1 MPALSKKQQKFMG
14 IVRSIQKGEQPASK
28 FSKDAQDVAKD
39 MKKSSVKK
47 FAGTKHKGLPSK
59 VRKEYILNKLRK
71 TIREELEDYRYGSGD
86 IVKDVNPTCPHYGAM
101 GKVKSVN
108 PRSVVFVVM
117 NKGKNFKPGMELE
130 KSHDQMKK
138 MNENKVYKVGD
149 TVSLLSFDRRHRG
162 RAKVK
167 GVTKSRPNKFG
178 IKNHYVTNK
187 GTFTDMEVEGTE
199 AFKLR
204 FKGDTEKKV
213 TKAMNS
219 PYGVVLPEQSVNEK
233 MRPAVKKLLKQKG
246 YGPIFQAIDNSK
258 RQFKQMKYSR
268 GEIQDT
274 LIGMFGSEDPKI
286 LQKIKESINESQPF
300 ADFTQ
305 FPKLS
310 RAQQESLDELFGF
323 AESYQIYN
331 AFEKDPKKF
340 IKTLDDMA
348 NIRKASNKK
357 PKGVNFN
364 KGKKQFVKEIAN
376 QEISALQNLEKGLDK
391 LRKDYIKIMSIGDK
405 TLKNKQY
412 NDYYDYILNAKKGIG
427 NLTQTLKRKQMLG
440 EGRYHDWRND
450 ESMTPKQKIGR
461 SMREIRDA
469 LNELDKTVK
478 MNLKLKTELKMKSED
493 YWKNTHKALTKISE
507 RLVKMANK
515 VGNLK

>member
-1 MPALSKKQQKFMG
+1 MSRRVKVSKLKEAIRHLVLQELNEQENDKPDHFGGGENIDILGFKTEHFDICRSAVILYQKLMEKDLSDEAKELVVSSAKELDHIFEMEKQVVNGEEVDHDPVEHG
-14 IVRSIQKGEQPASK
+14 IELTNIISFQLGRVAEMIGEDFERDTNFIK
-28 FSKDAQDVAKD
+28 MHV
-39 MKKSSVKK
+39 M
-47 FAGTKHKGLPSK
+47 
-59 VRKEYILNKLRK
+59 E
-71 TIREELEDYRYGSGD
+71 
-86 IVKDVNPTCPHYGAM
+86 IVKRYKREVDEASTTYSAGVAPGGPGHYFTPYAFSGGRKKDKKKRKKISRAA
-101 GKVKSVN
+101 GY
-108 PRSVVFVVM
+108 
-117 NKGKNFKPGMELE
+117 KP
-130 KSHDQMKK
+130 
-138 MNENKVYKVGD
+138 
-149 TVSLLSFDRRHRG
+149 
-162 RAKVK
+162 
-167 GVTKSRPNKFG
+167 
-178 IKNHYVTNK
+178 I
-187 GTFTDMEVEGTE
+187 
-199 AFKLR
+199 
-204 FKGDTEKKV
+204 
-213 TKAMNS
+213 
-219 PYGVVLPEQSVNEK
+219 NEK
-233 MRPAVKKLLKQKG
+233 MRPAVKNLLKQKG

-364 KGKKQFVKEIAN
+364 KGKKQFVKE
-376 QEISALQNLEKGLDK
+376 
-391 LRKDYIKIMSIGDK
+391 
-405 TLKNKQY
+405 
-412 NDYYDYILNAKKGIG
+412 
-427 NLTQTLKRKQMLG
+427 
-440 EGRYHDWRND
+440 GRYHDWRND
-450 ESMTPKQKIGR
+450 ESMTPKQKIGK

>member
-1 MPALSKKQQKFMG
+1 MSRRVKVSKLKEAIRHLVLQELNEQENDKPEHFG
-14 IVRSIQKGEQPASK
+14 GGENIDILGYK
-28 FSKDAQDVAKD
+28 
-39 MKKSSVKK
+39 
-47 FAGTKHKGLPSK
+47 TKHFDICKSAVILYQKLMEKDLSDEA
-59 VRKEYILNKLRK
+59 KELIISSAKELDHLFEMEKQVVNGEEVDHDPVEHGIELTNIISFQLGRVAEMIGEDFERDTNFIKLHVM
-71 TIREELEDYRYGSGD
+71 E
-86 IVKDVNPTCPHYGAM
+86 IVKRHKREVDEASTTYSAGVAPGGPGHYFTPYAFSGGRKKDKKKRKKISRAA
-101 GKVKSVN
+101 GY
-108 PRSVVFVVM
+108 
-117 NKGKNFKPGMELE
+117 KP
-130 KSHDQMKK
+130 
-138 MNENKVYKVGD
+138 V
-149 TVSLLSFDRRHRG
+149 
-162 RAKVK
+162 
-167 GVTKSRPNKFG
+167 
-178 IKNHYVTNK
+178 
-187 GTFTDMEVEGTE
+187 
-199 AFKLR
+199 
-204 FKGDTEKKV
+204 
-213 TKAMNS
+213 
-219 PYGVVLPEQSVNEK
+219 
-233 MRPAVKKLLKQKG
+233 
-246 YGPIFQAIDNSK
+246 
-258 RQFKQMKYSR
+258 
-268 GEIQDT
+268 
-274 LIGMFGSEDPKI
+274 
-286 LQKIKESINESQPF
+286 NESQPF

-364 KGKKQFVKEIAN
+364 KGKKQFVKEVMKPAVKKALKQKGYGPIFQAIDN
-376 QEISALQNLEKGLDK
+376 SKRQLKQLKYSRGEIQDTLIGMFGNEDPKILQKINEGYGEMMDELEKIYRPTGAPPIAKEALKDLADEYDIGRVLYAARTNKKSFMEVMDMKIDQLQSQFVNKKHINTIKRGKK
-391 LRKDYIKIMSIGDK
+391 LR
-405 TLKNKQY
+405 
-412 NDYYDYILNAKKGIG
+412 
-427 NLTQTLKRKQMLG
+427 

>member
-1 MPALSKKQQKFMG
+1 MPSVSKKQQKFMG
-14 IVRSIQKGEQPASK
+14 IVRSIQKGEQPAGK
-28 FSKDAQDVAKD
+28 FSKSAQDAAKK

-47 FAGTKHKGLPSK
+47 YAKTKHDDLPTK
-59 VRKEYILNKLRK
+59 KE
-71 TIREELEDYRYGSGD
+71 
-86 IVKDVNPTCPHYGAM
+86 
-101 GKVKSVN
+101 
-108 PRSVVFVVM
+108 
-117 NKGKNFKPGMELE
+117 
-130 KSHDQMKK
+130 
-138 MNENKVYKVGD
+138 
-149 TVSLLSFDRRHRG
+149 
-162 RAKVK
+162 
-167 GVTKSRPNKFG
+167 
-178 IKNHYVTNK
+178 
-187 GTFTDMEVEGTE
+187 
-199 AFKLR
+199 
-204 FKGDTEKKV
+204 
-213 TKAMNS
+213 
-219 PYGVVLPEQSVNEK
+219 SVNEK

-357 PKGVNFN
+357 PKGVSFN
-364 KGKKQFVKEIAN
+364 KGKKQFVK
-376 QEISALQNLEKGLDK
+376 
-391 LRKDYIKIMSIGDK
+391 
-405 TLKNKQY
+405 
-412 NDYYDYILNAKKGIG
+412 
-427 NLTQTLKRKQMLG
+427 

-478 MNLKLKTELKMKSED
+478 MNLKLKTELNMKSED

>member
-1 MPALSKKQQKFMG
+1 MSNHDK
-14 IVRSIQKGEQPASK
+14 I
-28 FSKDAQDVAKD
+28 AK
-39 MKKSSVKK
+39 
-47 FAGTKHKGLPSK
+47 L
-59 VRKEYILNKLRK
+59 KEYI
-71 TIREELEDYRYGSGD
+71 
-86 IVKDVNPTCPHYGAM
+86 
-101 GKVKSVN
+101 
-108 PRSVVFVVM
+108 
-117 NKGKNFKPGMELE
+117 KNFVIKELE
-130 KSHDQMKK
+130 KDEEIDEASTTASAGAFYYDTPMAFSGGRKK
-138 MNENKVYKVGD
+138 DKEKRKKIARAGGYK
-149 TVSLLSFDRRHRG
+149 
-162 RAKVK
+162 
-167 GVTKSRPNKFG
+167 P
-178 IKNHYVTNK
+178 
-187 GTFTDMEVEGTE
+187 
-199 AFKLR
+199 
-204 FKGDTEKKV
+204 
-213 TKAMNS
+213 
-219 PYGVVLPEQSVNEK
+219 VNESK
-233 MRPAVKKLLKQKG
+233 MKPALKKALKQKG
-246 YGPIFQAIDNSK
+246 YGPIFQAINNSK
-258 RQFKQMKYSR
+258 SQLKQLKYSR

-274 LIGMFGSEDPKI
+274 LIDMFGNEDPKI

-300 ADFTQ
+300 ADFPK

-323 AESYQIYN
+323 TESYQIYN

-364 KGKKQFVKEIAN
+364 KGKKQFVKEVTN
-376 QEISALQNLEKGLDK
+376 LEISSLQKVQKGLEK
-391 LRKDYIKIMSIGDK
+391 LRKDYTKIYNYGDK
-405 TLKNKQY
+405 TLMDKQY
-412 NDYYDYILNAKKGIG
+412 DDYYEYILTASKEIE
-427 NLTQTLKRKQMLG
+427 NLIRTFKTKQTLG